1 MTKSICANLSRTL
14 ATVVVLYAVGAA
26 QVSSEKPSETVAT
39 TGPSKVVQPL
49 PFQPGEQLVYEVSF
63 SKLIFSGVVGDI
75 KLSVSKPA
83 DPTLNMIDFKAEAV
97 SRGFFPTLLGLKVRD
112 TYSSTVNA
120 IDLVLHSFKR
130 SIEEGKT
137 RRELTSV
144 INCESGR
151 VTYTERDLS
160 DTKAQPKV
168 KEAGSP
174 AWTQDVLS
182 AMYFIRAQKLHEGDV
197 IAIPISDAGDVY
209 NIEVVVGKREE
220 LKLDLGKFIAARLDA
235 RVFDGRF
242 IKRSGEMAL
251 WVSDDPKRFIV
262 RVRIKTSGVTVT
274 VDLKRVSHGGDPPA
288 SRANEAKK
296 VSYVR

>member
-1 MTKSICANLSRTL
+1 MKSMRAHISRTL
-14 ATVVVLYAVGAA
+14 ATVAVLYAVTAA
-26 QVSSEKPSETVAT
+26 QVSSEKPSQAVAT
-39 TGPSKVVQPL
+39 PGPSKVTQPL
-49 PFQPGEQLVYEVSF
+49 PFQPGELLVYEVSF
-63 SKLIFSGVVGDI
+63 SKLIFSGLVGDI

-83 DPTLNMIDFKAEAV
+83 DSTQNMIDFKGEAV
-97 SRGFFPTLLGLKVRD
+97 SRGFFPTLLGLKVKD
-112 TYSSTVNA
+112 AYSSTVNA

-144 INCESGR
+144 INCESGK

-182 AMYFIRAQKLHEGDV
+182 AMYFLRAQKLNEGDV
-197 IAIPISDAGDVY
+197 IAIPISDAADIY

-220 LKLDLGKFIAARLDA
+220 LKLDLGNFKAARLDA
-235 RVFDGRF
+235 KVFDGRF
-242 IKRSGEMAL
+242 LKRSGEMVL
-251 WVSDDPKRFIV
+251 WVSDDPRHFIV
-262 RVRIKTSGVTVT
+262 RARIKTSGVTVT
-274 VDLKRVSHGGDPPA
+274 VDLKRVSHGGDGSASPPP
-288 SRANEAKK
+288 R
-296 VSYVR
+296 